1 MYTGR
6 RPLSLAGLTC
16 TRGDGAVGSPSSLKD
31 SLPYFKRDDLSVY
44 FWACQLFALQ
54 KCRKK
59 PKFISPLAISSQ
71 HFSGICHQGNDRSY
85 CLDINGTC
93 NVLYVPKPIQLI
105 RIKVSSS
112 SVETKKASRS
122 PSLYPLLQF
131 SLNTFHE
138 FVIRSLSQHN
148 LSSGKLQF
156 NVTGWSL
163 SRHQIK
169 YTTWNMLCAHHLC

>member
-1 MYTGR
+1 M
-6 RPLSLAGLTC
+6 
-16 TRGDGAVGSPSSLKD
+16 
-31 SLPYFKRDDLSVY
+31 SVY
-44 FWACQLFALQ
+44 FGACQLFVLQ

-59 PKFISPLAISSQ
+59 PKFISPLRISSQ
-71 HFSGICHQGNDRSY
+71 HFSRICHQGNDKSY
-85 CLDINGTC
+85 CLDINRTR

-112 SVETKKASRS
+112 SFETKKASRS

-131 SLNTFHE
+131 SLNIFHE

-163 SRHQIK
+163 YRFIIK
-169 YTTWNMLCAHHLC
+169 IYTVIS